1 MKTFKVHAFL
11 ILLASLLLFSSC
23 RTEDEE
29 IINPENEQ
37 NLVANSSLANL
48 LTRTSLNDGSVD
60 NILDNANCFTV
71 VLPVTVFIEDLEI
84 FVDSEADFQTLEEIF
99 DDFGGDVT
107 TLDFA
112 YPITIILEDYT
123 EVIINNT
130 EELAQQAANC
140 NGENEEDDDIECI
153 DFQYPLSYS
162 VFNSVTEVLE
172 TVVVNNDAEHY
183 AFLESIEDN
192 DLVSI
197 NFPFTL
203 ILADGSTLVVNS
215 IDDLE
220 DAIEAAIDACDE
232 DDDNDYEDDDC
243 ENCSTDD
250 LLDALTSC
258 DAFEVDKLKR
268 NGNDL
273 SDNYENFDFQ
283 FFEDGSI
290 DVNDGTTSYAGNW
303 AAQGEG
309 QNIIVTI
316 NVPDLPVF
324 NDDWNLQ
331 EISTDDDGEIEI
343 DLRKGDDRLGFECD
357 DDDSDDDDGDDD
369 VENCDDCTTDSLL
382 QALLDCE
389 SGFEIDQLE
398 RDDQDLEDQ
407 YEDVSFVFNEDG
419 SVLVESSSSS
429 TTGTWSSSGDGNT
442 ILFQLDV
449 AIDDIDD
456 EWTVHSIEI
465 EDNEISIDL
474 RKTNGDRLK
483 LTCN

>member
-250 LLDALTSC
+250 LLDALTNC

-303 AAQGEG
+303 VAQGEG

-357 DDDSDDDDGDDD
+357 DDDGDDDDNGDDED
-369 VENCDDCTTDSLL
+369 CDDCTTDSLL

>member
-1 MKTFKVHAFL
+1 MKIFKAHAFL
-11 ILLASLLLFSSC
+11 ILLTSLLFLSSC

-29 IINPENEQ
+29 IINPENEP

-71 VLPVTVFIEDLEI
+71 ALPVTVFIEDLEI
-84 FVDSEADFQTLEEIF
+84 FVDSEADFETIEEIF

-107 TLDFA
+107 TLEFA
-112 YPITIILEDYT
+112 YPITVILEDYT
-123 EVIINNT
+123 EVIINNA
-130 EELAQQAANC
+130 EELAEQAANC
-140 NGENEEDDDIECI
+140 NDENEDDDDIECI

-183 AFLESIEDN
+183 AFLESIEEN

-243 ENCSTDD
+243 ENCSTAD
-250 LLDALTSC
+250 LLGALTSC

-357 DDDSDDDDGDDD
+357 DDNDGDGD

-419 SVLVESSSSS
+419 SVFVESSSSS

-465 EDNEISIDL
+465 EGNEIIIDL